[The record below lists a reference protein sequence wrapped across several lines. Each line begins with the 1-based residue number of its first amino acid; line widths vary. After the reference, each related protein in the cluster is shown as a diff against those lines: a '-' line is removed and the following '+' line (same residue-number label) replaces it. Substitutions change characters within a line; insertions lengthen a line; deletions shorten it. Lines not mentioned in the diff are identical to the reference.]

1 MAAESFAVL
10 GGGIAGL
17 CVARRLARRG
27 CPVVLIEKKRLGAGA
42 TGKAAGL
49 LNLPL
54 APRSPFQK
62 HLAASFAGYAAFV
75 EQLEG
80 ESGERVDFQRCGMLY
95 LAFEAAEEKKLRGQ
109 LAAAQNPLARAEWL
123 EPERIALEVPR
134 LAPEARGGL
143 FLGGVARVHP
153 PSLVQALRKSLI
165 ALGGRIEEGFRS
177 VRIDPAGKT
186 VALEREDGSRDRISG
201 CRVAICAGAWTQE
214 ALEGA
219 GLALPAPVVPIRGQM
234 IELALPVPLPY
245 VLRWEDY
252 YLIPRP
258 ERRLWVGS
266 TVEEAGFD
274 ESVTE
279 EGKRELFAVARRLLP
294 SLEEESIAS
303 AWAGLRPKA
312 LQRGGAVLVAG
323 GEVSILAGHYR
334 SGILAAPR
342 DADRLICELLG
353 DDPKDPSPFPG
364 G

>member
-17 CVARRLARRG
+17 CAARRLARRG
-27 CPVVLIEKKRLGAGA
+27 CRVVLVEKKSLGAGA
-42 TGKAAGL
+42 TGKSAGL

-54 APRSPFQK
+54 APRSPFQH

-75 EQLEG
+75 EQLER
-80 ESGERVDFQRCGMLY
+80 ESGERVDFNRCGMLY
-95 LAFEAAEEKKLRGQ
+95 IAFEAADEKKLRGQ
-109 LAAAQNPLARAEWL
+109 LAAAQNPLARAEWR
-123 EPERIALEVPR
+123 EPERIALEVP
-134 LAPEARGGL
+134 LLTGEARGGL
-143 FLGGVARVHP
+143 FLGGAARVHP
-153 PSLVQALRKSLI
+153 PSLIRALRKSLI

-177 VRIDPAGKT
+177 VRLEPSGKA
-186 VALEREDGSRDRISG
+186 VALEREDGSRDRIAG
-201 CRVAICAGAWTQE
+201 FRLVVCAGAWTQE
-214 ALEGA
+214 VLEGA
-219 GLALPAPVVPIRGQM
+219 GLAAPAPIVPIRGQM
-234 IELALPVPLPY
+234 IELAMEVQLPY

-279 EGKRELFAVARRLLP
+279 EGKRSLFQVARRLLP
-294 SLEEESIAS
+294 RLEGSIAS

-312 LQRGGAVLVAG
+312 LQRGGAILKAG
-323 GEVSILAGHYR
+323 EAVSILAGHYR

-342 DADRLICELLG
+342 DADRLVRELLG
-353 DDPKDPSPFPG
+353 DDPKDPSPFLG